1 MSRNKKK
8 NYYRK
13 MNKKPKQVVEIPDD
27 YTEEI
32 PEEAGTPEKTEIP
45 EEAEISEAA
54 ETPEETTVPEEAGIP
69 EETVIPE
76 EIGTPE
82 KIETPEEAET
92 LEDTEIREGAGESG
106 EAAEEEPEI
115 VAEEE
120 PEPEVIS
127 EETAGETEEEP
138 EIVAEEEPEPENPE
152 ETAGEIEAPSDGA
165 SELETAEETAE
176 ALEDTEDAPED
187 TEEAQPEIEDTEEPG
202 MPKEEAA
209 GEAEK
214 PSIELEEKEA
224 KKPERRPPER
234 RSSEKRP
241 SEKRHPEKRHP
252 EKRKS
257 AKQKAVYRPERYNVL
272 FVSEDGRDVRSFRT
286 SSDFLMLLAIL
297 AALLVIGVIGYVLYT
312 VGREDEFIA
321 KNEALQEELKSL
333 SEDIIVLK
341 ADKEELQ
348 NELRVANALLETGMA
363 KHEDEGKPV
372 NLKAIPAGLPV
383 NGVVAL
389 PSQYS
394 AEKQYITFMTGGG
407 SKVVAA
413 GEGTV
418 VYAGESVEFGYAVRI
433 DHGNGYVTTYYE
445 DTPPAVK
452 EGVSVK
458 RGDTLYVIEAD
469 NQTLTYQVAYEDQ
482 FIDPYTVM
490 DIDG

>member
-13 MNKKPKQVVEIPDD
+13 MNKKPKQVMGIPDD
-27 YTEEI
+27 YAEDISEEAEI
-32 PEEAGTPEKTEIP
+32 PENTGIP
-45 EEAEISEAA
+45 EEAEI
-54 ETPEETTVPEEAGIP
+54 PENTEVPEEAEIP
-69 EETVIPE
+69 ENMEVPEGSGEVTEELQSEPE
-76 EIGTPE
+76 EIE
-82 KIETPEEAET
+82 KEAP
-92 LEDTEIREGAGESG
+92 
-106 EAAEEEPEI
+106 EAAEESESPEEEPVEKAEEQSEETAGEEEETPEGEPEI
-115 VAEEE
+115 PEEAAEETEEESEPEPEIPEEAAEETEEE
-120 PEPEVIS
+120 PEPEV
-127 EETAGETEEEP
+127 P
-138 EIVAEEEPEPENPE
+138 EKR
-152 ETAGEIEAPSDGA
+152 A
-165 SELETAEETAE
+165 SEKRTSERRT
-176 ALEDTEDAPED
+176 
-187 TEEAQPEIEDTEEPG
+187 
-202 MPKEEAA
+202 
-209 GEAEK
+209 
-214 PSIELEEKEA
+214 
-224 KKPERRPPER
+224 PERR
-234 RSSEKRP
+234 
-241 SEKRHPEKRHP
+241 
-252 EKRKS
+252 KS
-257 AKQKAVYRPERYNVL
+257 TKQKTVYRPERYNVL

-286 SSDFLMLLAIL
+286 SSDFLMLLAVL
-297 AALLVIGVIGYVLYT
+297 AALIVIGVIGYVLYT

-333 SEDIIVLK
+333 SEDIIVLE
-341 ADKEELQ
+341 ADKEELE

-383 NGVVAL
+383 NGAVAL

-407 SKVVAA
+407 SKVVAS

-418 VYAGESVEFGYAVRI
+418 IYAGESVEFGYAVKI

-458 RGDTLYVIEAD
+458 RGDTLYVVEAD
-469 NQTLTYQVAYEDQ
+469 NQTLTYQIAYEDQ